1 MRCAIC
7 CAGGLQSPRITW
19 TRWLS
24 ATDRTSE
31 QTVECLLGLLAASHE
46 SQQQQTAARVLDAL
60 ALSLPRLA
68 SPDRRR
74 LAEALQEAAPL
85 IAAGAWAPMLRAAG
99 ERISGVL
106 MELGW
111 PAAAEA
117 LRAGFRREHRARI
130 RLEADSKP

>member
-1 MRCAIC
+1 V
-7 CAGGLQSPRITW
+7 AGQSLNALRDLLC
-19 TRWLS
+19 RWS
-24 ATDRTSE
+24 AEPEDHLDALAVSYPDRTSE
-31 QTVECLLGLLAASHE
+31 QTVDCLLGLLAVSHE

-74 LAEALQEAAPL
+74 VAEALQEAAPL

-99 ERISGVL
+99 ERISGVV

-117 LRAGFRREHRARI
+117 LRAGFRG
-130 RLEADSKP
+130 